1 MTVHVKTNT
10 PRLNKTILLG
20 IKTLHTLIF
29 LVMSAAIL
37 YVLYSGLIRRY
48 DGWLVVA
55 LAAVILEC
63 VVFLANNRRC
73 PLTKWAKQYGDSTG
87 NDWIADIFL
96 PAWFAPKIPLLC
108 GGLFVVSL
116 IVLVV
121 NFLLSIR

>member
-1 MTVHVKTNT
+1 MSTQIKPTTT
-10 PRLNKTILLG
+10 PHNRYILIG

-29 LVMSAAIL
+29 LLMSAAIL
-37 YVLYSGLIRRY
+37 VVLYCGLTRTY
-48 DGWLVVA
+48 NLWLVVA

-63 VVFLANNRRC
+63 GVFLANNRRC
-73 PLTKWAKQYGDSTG
+73 PLTKWARDYGDTTG

-116 IVLVV
+116 IVLAV
-121 NFLLSIR
+121 NFLLLVR

>member
-1 MTVHVKTNT
+1 MN
-10 PRLNKTILLG
+10 RRILLG

-29 LVMSAAIL
+29 LLMSAAIL
-37 YVLYSGLIRRY
+37 VVLYCGLTRTY
-48 DGWLVVA
+48 NLWLAVA
-55 LAAVILEC
+55 LIAVILEC

-73 PLTKWAKQYGDSTG
+73 PLTKWARNYGDATG

-116 IVLVV
+116 IVLAV
-121 NFLLSIR
+121 NFLLMAG

>member
-1 MTVHVKTNT
+1 MIAPVKSDTTHHNRTV
-10 PRLNKTILLG
+10 LLG
-20 IKTLHTLIF
+20 IKTLHTAIF

-37 YVLYSGLIRRY
+37 YVLYSGLTRHY
-48 DGWLVVA
+48 DGWLIVA
-55 LAAVILEC
+55 LAAVVLEC

-73 PLTKWAKQYGDSTG
+73 PLTKWARDYGDASG

-96 PAWFAPKIPLLC
+96 PARFAPKIPLLC

-121 NFLLSIR
+121 NFLLIAR